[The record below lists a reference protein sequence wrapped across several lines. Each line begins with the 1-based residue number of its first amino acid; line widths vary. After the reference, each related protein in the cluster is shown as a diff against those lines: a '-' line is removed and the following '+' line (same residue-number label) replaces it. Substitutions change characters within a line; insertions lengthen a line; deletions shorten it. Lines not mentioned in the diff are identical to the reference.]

1 MGIKY
6 SYSSSI
12 ISLYE
17 LFQAPLFIFYR
28 VSFLVWSLS
37 RIHSRVRSTSR
48 CAVRFPAH
56 SLAPILESI
65 LILSQGMRIGG
76 CAKKDQSETSQSPAF
91 NRFLHGGRFRGI
103 YTGITLSKTSGR
115 SQDSLWFIV
124 LINLTWWSDEIEIF
138 TILTSTGLNSVNSAW
153 L

>member
-103 YTGITLSKTSGR
+103 YTGVTSSKTSGR
-115 SQDSLWFIV
+115 IFREDLKTHCGLPFW
-124 LINLTWWSDEIEIF
+124 LIWLD
-138 TILTSTGLNSVNSAW
+138 GLMK
-153 L
+153 LKYLRY